1 VSTCALAKQE
11 STSNRISKSIDA
23 GLMLLT
29 DNYLERVEVSV
40 DPKEHWERIYKTKSP
55 AEVSWFQPEA
65 ALSLAMIRSVAPELN
80 AEIIDVGG
88 GASTLVDGL
97 LREGYRRITVL
108 DISAE
113 ALERSR
119 ARLGAAAEVVSWR
132 AVDILDEVFPESAFD
147 VWHDRAVFHFLTDPS
162 ARRRYVEHVARAV
175 KPGGFVLVATFAED
189 GPTRCSGLD
198 VVRYSDQSL
207 HAEFGD
213 SFTLLRSERE
223 EHHTPA
229 GATQRFV
236 YCLCRR

>member
-1 VSTCALAKQE
+1 MVFTEFAPS
-11 STSNRISKSIDA
+11 
-23 GLMLLT
+23 
-29 DNYLERVEVSV
+29 RVEVSV

-55 AEVSWFQPEA
+55 GEVSWFQPEA
-65 ALSLAMIRSVAPELN
+65 TLSLAMIRSVAPDLD
-80 AEIIDVGG
+80 AAIIDVGG

-97 LREGYRRITVL
+97 LSAGYSRITVL
-108 DISAE
+108 DLSGE

-119 ARLGAAAEVVSWR
+119 ARLGAVAESVSWR
-132 AVDILDEVFPESAFD
+132 AADILSEALPEAAFD
-147 VWHDRAVFHFLTDPS
+147 VWHDRAVFHFLTEPS
-162 ARRRYVEHVARAV
+162 ARQRYVEQVARAV

-198 VVRYSDQSL
+198 VVRYSSESL
-207 HAEFGD
+207 HAEFGE
-213 SFTLLRSERE
+213 SFALLKSERE